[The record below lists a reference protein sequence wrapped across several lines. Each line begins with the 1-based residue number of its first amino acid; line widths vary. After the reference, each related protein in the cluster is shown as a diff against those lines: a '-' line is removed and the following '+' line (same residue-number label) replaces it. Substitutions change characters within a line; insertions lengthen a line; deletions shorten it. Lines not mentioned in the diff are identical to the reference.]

1 MSDEEEELDGG
12 TVAELPPAAEDEEE
26 ELDGGQLG
34 PSQEEEEEE
43 LDGGELGEPVDDLFT
58 DQDPFY
64 AAATAQPPWEPHGT
78 MGRNHRGAEEVAKH
92 HMRLVTSQK
101 RRSSLNKQTHKQDT
115 QTSHSSSMARV

>member
-64 AAATAQPPWEPHGT
+64 AAATAQPPWEPPGKQ
-78 MGRNHRGAEEVAKH
+78 GGQVVCAK
-92 HMRLVTSQK
+92 
-101 RRSSLNKQTHKQDT
+101 RSAGEARCQARFHLTCSG
-115 QTSHSSSMARV
+115 SSCGGYGG